1 LEQVGQIEKGVV
13 AHVPGV
19 EQVRVVPGLDGG
31 LRDGALRQVVL
42 EVRDLQSRVPWGSV
56 GGSIPR
62 WT

>member
-1 LEQVGQIEKGVV
+1 VV

-19 EQVRVVPGLDGG
+19 EQARVVPGLDGG
-31 LRDGALRQVVL
+31 LSDGALRQVVL